1 MALFAIPNPKKS
13 TQVDFP
19 TERVKLSVENIH
31 LINNKYKFTSANA
44 IFNQYTFE
52 ALEFLSL
59 GVFIDINLNSVSEN
73 KTEITVEV
81 RRKLGS
87 FNQSHEVTKANEH
100 LVKIFDAIAKLTTM
114 SLEEIDELK
123 KPKQNIKTITNKQ
136 ETDKNKGI
144 DSNSWY
150 EKNWLV
156 ILLCIIFFPVGL
168 YALWKNSSISNGWKI
183 AVTCF
188 FGIVILVNIGD
199 KKEVATNTET
209 TTSAT
214 QKEAE
219 APKVE
224 ETTPEVEET
233 KPDIEILKQS
243 STYEDVMDAY
253 TIHCRVRNNTD
264 ELINYVDLKATFYD
278 KQGNIVGTGMGN
290 AVNFAAGAE
299 KTIDVMGMD
308 IQNCDT
314 YEVQVDNVMK

>member
-19 TERVKLSVENIH
+19 TERVKLSVKNIH
-31 LINNKYKFTSANA
+31 LINNKYKFTGANA

-59 GVFIDINLNSVSEN
+59 GVFVDINLNSISEN
-73 KTEITVEV
+73 KTEITVEI
-81 RRKLGS
+81 RRKFGS

-100 LVKIFDAIAKLTTM
+100 LVKIFDAIAKLTAM

-123 KPKQNIKTITNKQ
+123 NPKEKINTITNKQ
-136 ETDKNKGI
+136 ETNKSKGI

-188 FGIVILVNIGD
+188 FGIVILLNIGD
-199 KKEVATNTET
+199 NKEVGTNTET

-214 QKEAE
+214 PKEAE
-219 APKVE
+219 API
-224 ETTPEVEET
+224 VEET

-264 ELINYVDLKATFYD
+264 ELVNYVDLKATFYD
-278 KQGNIVGTGMGN
+278 KQGNIVGTGLGN

-314 YEVQVDNVMK
+314 YEVQVDNILK

>member
-13 TQVDFP
+13 TQVDFT
-19 TERVKLSVENIH
+19 TERVKLSVENIPS
-31 LINNKYKFTSANA
+31 INNKYKFTSANV
-44 IFNQYTFE
+44 IFNQYTYE

-59 GVFIDINLNSVSEN
+59 GVFIDINLNAISEN

-100 LVKIFDAIAKLTTM
+100 LVKIFDAIAKLTAM
-114 SLEEIDELK
+114 SLEEMEELK
-123 KPKQNIKTITNKQ
+123 KAKETKGTITNRQ
-136 ETDKNKGI
+136 ETDKNKVHN
-144 DSNSWY
+144 SNSWY

-156 ILLCIIFFPVGL
+156 ILWCVLFFPVGL
-168 YALWKNSSISNGWKI
+168 YALWKNSSISKGWKI

-188 FGIVILVNIGD
+188 FAIIIIANING
-199 KKEVATNTET
+199 KKERTMSTET
-209 TTSAT
+209 TTAAEQS
-214 QKEAE
+214 EAE
-219 APKVE
+219 APIVE
-224 ETTPEVEET
+224 ETSSAVDET
-233 KPDIEILKQS
+233 KPEVEILKQT

-264 ELINYVDLKATFYD
+264 ELITYVDLKATFYD
-278 KQGNIVGTGMGN
+278 KQGNIVGTGLGN

-314 YEVQVDNVMK
+314 YEVQVDNIMK